1 MANLTLDGNISFI
14 GTEFIKLL
22 NTGTSHLATEEYV
35 DNAVGR
41 GGGSGSGDRYI
52 QTEVDALLNNKLNVN
67 NPLDIIGN
75 LRLDPTNGNSKLKI
89 NAVGSGNE
97 SNDFF
102 CNVNGHFHG
111 TLRVSVLTSDGD
123 TNADGVNINTFNV
136 NSTNTK
142 KSFNDDAF
150 EYMKY
155 ENSNVDAT

>member
-1 MANLTLDGNISFI
+1 MVIFSFI

-102 CNVNGHFHG
+102 VMLMDIF
-111 TLRVSVLTSDGD
+111 TERY
-123 TNADGVNINTFNV
+123 
-136 NSTNTK
+136 
-142 KSFNDDAF
+142 
-150 EYMKY
+150 EYQY
-155 ENSNVDAT
+155 

>member
-1 MANLTLDGNISFI
+1 MRVMI
-14 GTEFIKLL
+14 
-22 NTGTSHLATEEYV
+22 
-35 DNAVGR
+35 
-41 GGGSGSGDRYI
+41 
-52 QTEVDALLNNKLNVN
+52 
-67 NPLDIIGN
+67 
-75 LRLDPTNGNSKLKI
+75 
-89 NAVGSGNE
+89 
-97 SNDFF
+97 FF

-142 KSFNDDAF
+142 ISFNDDAF